1 MNNEKDMMVSEAV
14 PVYNRKY
21 TYKDY
26 LKWDDDIRCE
36 LIDGY
41 PYMMSAPTIRH
52 QRISRKLLLQ
62 LGNFLTGKTCEVF
75 HAPFDVRL
83 YAGVSDLA
91 DDAVDTVVQ
100 PDLVVICDD
109 TRLDKT
115 GCKGAPDMAIEILS
129 PSSTDKDKMIKY
141 WKYLKAGV
149 REYWIVDPD
158 NNRLMVHLLDEDY
171 QVIHTYSSEERAPVN
186 ILPGCTIDLQ
196 DVFL

>member
-1 MNNEKDMMVSEAV
+1 MTVSEAI
-14 PVYNRKY
+14 PVYNRRY

-52 QRISRKLLLQ
+52 QRLLGRMYVQ
-62 LGNFLTGKTCEVF
+62 FFEFLKGKKCEVF
-75 HAPFDVRL
+75 LAPFDVRL
-83 YAGVSDLA
+83 YAGAFDLA
-91 DDAVDTVVQ
+91 DEAVDTVVQ
-100 PDLVVICDD
+100 PDLIIICDEA
-109 TRLDKT
+109 RLDKT
-115 GCKGAPDMAIEILS
+115 GCKGAPDMAVEILS

-158 NNRLMVHLLDEDY
+158 NNRLMVHLLEEDY
-171 QVIHTYSSEERAPVN
+171 QVIHTYNAGDRAPVN
-186 ILPGCTIDLQ
+186 ILPGCTIDLRE
-196 DVFL
+196 VFE

>member
-14 PVYNRKY
+14 PVYNRRY

-52 QRISRKLLLQ
+52 QRLLGRMYVQ
-62 LGNFLTGKTCEVF
+62 LFEFLKGKKCEVF
-75 HAPFDVRL
+75 LAPFDVRL
-83 YAGVSDLA
+83 YAGLSDLT

-100 PDLVVICDD
+100 PDLVIICDEAK
-109 TRLDKT
+109 LDKT
-115 GCKGAPDMAIEILS
+115 GCKGAPDMVIEILS

-141 WKYLKAGV
+141 WKYFNAGV

-158 NNRLMVHLLDEDY
+158 NNKLMVHLLEEDY
-171 QVIHTYSSEERAPVN
+171 QVIHTYSAGEKAPVS
-186 ILPGCTIDLQ
+186 ILPGCTINLQ

>member
-1 MNNEKDMMVSEAV
+1 MNNEKDMMVNEAV

-52 QRISRKLLLQ
+52 QRISRKLLVQLDTFLQ
-62 LGNFLTGKTCEVF
+62 GKTCEVF